1 MEQSFER
8 SSYTHRRKHRSRSAG
23 KKERR
28 RSWSNADW
36 ILSND
41 AVLMACL
48 SYWVCFIG
56 PRGFFVPIVKTIYCA
71 LLPTN
76 VCNCLV
82 GL

>member
-41 AVLMACL
+41 AVL
-48 SYWVCFIG
+48 
-56 PRGFFVPIVKTIYCA
+56 
-71 LLPTN
+71 
-76 VCNCLV
+76 
-82 GL
+82 